1 MKIKKFLPVAII
13 CGGIFLISTLLYF
26 VFIPIQG
33 KILEMETETK
43 NFQAVE
49 KNLRE
54 LQRRHE
60 NFEEFAESIEENLN
74 ELKKSLPE
82 KSSQEKFSAEIYQA
96 AEKNKI
102 AVTLLQVGEII
113 SEENFQKQSVKIKL
127 EGNYIS
133 ILNFLRDIY
142 DGERFAKLENIS
154 LESSKENFIT
164 CDAEFFIFSQAKN

>member
-1 MKIKKFLPVAII
+1 MKTKKSLPVVITV
-13 CGGIFLISTLLYF
+13 GGIFLILALLYF
-26 VFIPIQG
+26 VFIPIHG

-43 NFQAVE
+43 HLQAVE
-49 KNLRE
+49 KTLRE
-54 LQRRHE
+54 FERRHE
-60 NFEEFAESIEENLN
+60 NFEEFAELTEERLL
-74 ELKKSLPE
+74 ELKKAFPE
-82 KSSQEKFSAEIYQA
+82 KSSQEKFSAEIYKS

-102 AVTLLQVGEII
+102 AVTLLQVGELIL
-113 SEENFQKQSVKIKL
+113 EENFQKQSVKIKL

-164 CDAEFFIFSQAKN
+164 CDAEFLIFSQAEN